1 MMDRRKYDSLTAE
14 DKMNHILVQQERIL
28 AKHEE
33 ILKAFPYGVDHHKQ
47 EHIIREQ
54 ARKDSEDFIKD
65 LKRTLAKNA
74 ILAFLAFLLSLVLLG
89 IFTKSVDFIK
99 GVPHVQ

>member
-14 DKMNHILVQQERIL
+14 DKMDHILVQQERIL

-65 LKRTLAKNA
+65 LKRTLA
-74 ILAFLAFLLSLVLLG
+74 
-89 IFTKSVDFIK
+89 TKSVDFIK